1 MKNKRKKSDEKQRPK
16 ERERERKREDE
27 RFFDVWLFSFRRFV
41 AQIKVVLTYCKLMTI
56 NFLSS
61 FLNFKNTKKN

>member
-16 ERERERKREDE
+16 EREREDE